1 MNLMTW
7 LRGVCALV
15 LTCTMWSVSTTAS
28 AAWPEKPI
36 RIVLGYA
43 PGGASDLAARVIA
56 QHLQKKY
63 GQAVTVDNRA
73 GAGGRL
79 GTDIVAKADPDGY
92 TIALLVGADAVVAA
106 IDQKLPYNLLRDF
119 AFVTTL
125 TTYPFILVAAP
136 ESKVKSLPQMIELAK
151 KSPPGTI
158 QYTTPGRGTTPHLA
172 GELLNAMVGV
182 SLTDVPYKGSSSAL
196 TDVMS
201 ARVDFTIAAIPSVR
215 GAIQQGKL
223 KAIAV
228 TSKDRAPAA
237 PNVPAISEIIP
248 GYDVTTWA
256 GLAVPAKTP
265 PAIVEKLS
273 RDVGEIMKIKE
284 VNDRFVEIGFYPAT
298 STGAEMRAR
307 VESDIAKWKQL
318 VQARKLTFE

>member
-1 MNLMTW
+1 M
-7 LRGVCALV
+7 
-15 LTCTMWSVSTTAS
+15 
-28 AAWPEKPI
+28 
-36 RIVLGYA
+36 
-43 PGGASDLAARVIA
+43 
-56 QHLQKKY
+56 
-63 GQAVTVDNRA
+63 
-73 GAGGRL
+73 
-79 GTDIVAKADPDGY
+79 
-92 TIALLVGADAVVAA
+92 
-106 IDQKLPYNLLRDF
+106 LP
-119 AFVTTL
+119 
-125 TTYPFILVAAP
+125 
-136 ESKVKSLPQMIELAK
+136 
-151 KSPPGTI
+151 
-158 QYTTPGRGTTPHLA
+158 
-172 GELLNAMVGV
+172 
-182 SLTDVPYKGSSSAL
+182 
-196 TDVMS
+196 
-201 ARVDFTIAAIPSVR
+201 IAAIPSVQ
-215 GAIQQGKL
+215 GSIQQGKL

-265 PAIVEKLS
+265 PAVIEKLT